1 MKVKEVVKRILDA
14 AVWALIM
21 GGEFLLI
28 YRLTGI
34 AEQMA
39 PIVPQGGLI
48 ITSLAAVFI
57 AFEVAIRL
65 LKGTIFSYALDG
77 ARAIVSVAIL
87 AYTTNFGIIDMV
99 MPLEGVTLRLSI
111 NFQPILAAFML
122 LGIVSLAKSIME
134 AVGFASKK
142 LEGEV

>member
-1 MKVKEVVKRILDA
+1 VKVREVVKRVLDA

-28 YRLTGI
+28 YRLTGV

-39 PIVPQGGLI
+39 PIVPQGELI

-77 ARAIVSVAIL
+77 ARAIASVAIL
-87 AYTTNFGIIDMV
+87 AYTTNFGVVDMV